1 MMKFAQCCSKV
12 CIQQT
17 IHAVDKQSKKQNAN
31 IYCKNN
37 KQKKNERRENK
48 MQMWYEIVVNNW

>member
-1 MMKFAQCCSKV
+1 MKFAQCCSKV

-17 IHAVDKQSKKQNAN
+17 IHAVDKQSKKQNGN

-37 KQKKNERRENK
+37 KQKKTRDEK
-48 MQMWYEIVVNNW
+48 TKCKCDTKLL

>member
-17 IHAVDKQSKKQNAN
+17 IHAVDKQSKKQNGN

-37 KQKKNERRENK
+37 KQKNERRENK

>member
-1 MMKFAQCCSKV
+1 MKFAQCCSKV

-17 IHAVDKQSKKQNAN
+17 IHAVDKQSKKQNGN

-37 KQKKNERRENK
+37 KQKNERRENK
-48 MQMWYEIVVNNW
+48 MQM